1 MTDMS
6 NTTGRTDAVRD
17 GRHLMENDYE
27 EILVR
32 PDGVPFYNMR
42 RGLIARLP
50 VSLMRGSVH
59 TGNITK
65 GARGLWGDPSM
76 FDAPEHPNYRYGP
89 TVTT

>member
-17 GRHLMENDYE
+17 GRHLMQQDETFG
-27 EILVR
+27 VR
-32 PDGVPFYNMR
+32 FLPDSAVFVPPVWTTA
-42 RGLIARLP
+42 LTIAPRSVLT
-50 VSLMRGSVH
+50 VGS
-59 TGNITK
+59 TCSIANSGY
-65 GARGLWGDPSM
+65 WGDPSM